1 MRNIDFFHG
10 VVLSRIVQ
18 NRSACFKKY
27 RGNNS
32 AYIINNQIG
41 VYIKY
46 SSKRMSPW
54 SFSFSKVHINEI
66 KDMKN
71 KLEKIF
77 VTLICDDNGICCLDY
92 NEFCTTI
99 SIENKYFPKW
109 IKASRLKGE
118 KYSVSGSDGKLKYK
132 IGNSDFPQKIYK

>member
-1 MRNIDFFHG
+1 MKNIDFFHG
-10 VVLSRIVQ
+10 MVLTKIVQ
-18 NRSACFKKY
+18 NKSACLKKY

-32 AYIINNQIG
+32 SYIIDDQIS

-54 SFSFSKVHINEI
+54 SFSFSKIHIHEI
-66 KDMKN
+66 RDMKN
-71 KLEKIF
+71 KIEKIF
-77 VTLICDDNGICCLDY
+77 IILICDNNGICCLNY
-92 NEFCTTI
+92 NEFCTVI
-99 SIENKYFPKW
+99 SIENRDFPKW

-132 IGNSDFPQKIYK
+132 VGNSDFPGKIYG